1 MVCAPV
7 DVLGILTPG
16 LGLHRETPW
25 LVATAAALTLGGA
38 GRRHERLHLSVLDE
52 LPVLLR
58 RLLCSV
64 ALVAV
69 LALLTT
75 ATPGASEGYLL
86 AAAAGALLVLL
97 GRIVTTSLIVAAR
110 RRGWTG
116 RPAVVVGGGALGAEL
131 VALLGR
137 YPRYGLVVVGVVDD
151 DPRCV
156 AASGAEHL
164 GAAADLASVVRTRRI
179 RAVLVAPGGFAE
191 ETLAQQVAE
200 LARLGCDVLPVPRL
214 WETGAQ
220 FGADDHVGSIP
231 VTRLRVPR
239 LDGPAWWAKR
249 TGDVVL
255 AATALVLFSPVLAV
269 CALAVRLEGGP
280 GVLFRQERVGR
291 HGRSFW
297 CLKFR
302 TLAASPHESDTR
314 WSVDGDPRIG
324 RVGRVLRRTCLD
336 ELPQLWNVVL
346 GDMSLVG
353 PRPERPYFVREFA
366 EELPRY
372 RHRHR
377 VPAGITGLAQVSGLR
392 GDTSIE
398 DRARFDNYY
407 VENWSLWLDTTILLR
422 TVAAVLFARA
432 H

>member
-1 MVCAPV
+1 M
-7 DVLGILTPG
+7 
-16 LGLHRETPW
+16 
-25 LVATAAALTLGGA
+25 
-38 GRRHERLHLSVLDE
+38 GRRRERLHLSMLDE
-52 LPVLLR
+52 LPALLR

-64 ALVAV
+64 ALVA
-69 LALLTT
+69 LLST
-75 ATPGASEGYLL
+75 ATPGGGSRYLP
-86 AAAAGALLVLL
+86 AAAVGALLILF
-97 GRIVTTSLIVAAR
+97 GRIVTTSLIVLTR

-116 RPAVVVGGGALGAEL
+116 RRAVVVGGEVLGAEL
-131 VALLGR
+131 VALLAR
-137 YPRYGLVVVGVVDD
+137 YPRYGLTVVGVVDD
-151 DPRCV
+151 DPGCV
-156 AASGAEHL
+156 AAAGADHL
-164 GAAADLASVVRTRRI
+164 GPLAGLVAVVRTRGVQ
-179 RAVLVAPGGFAE
+179 AVLVAPGGFAE
-191 ETLAQQVAE
+191 EALAEQVVE
-200 LARLGCDVLPVPRL
+200 LARLGCDLLPVPRL
-214 WETGAQ
+214 WETGGQ
-220 FGADDHVGSIP
+220 FGADDHIASIP

-239 LDGPAWWAKR
+239 LDGPQWWVKR
-249 TGDVVL
+249 VGDLVV
-255 AATALVLFSPVLAV
+255 AATALVLLSPLLAA

-280 GVLFRQERVGR
+280 RVLFRQERVGR
-291 HGRSFW
+291 HGRLFA

-302 TLAASPHESDTR
+302 TLAASAQESDTR

-353 PRPERPYFVREFA
+353 PRPERPYFVREFT

-377 VPAGITGLAQVSGLR
+377 VPAGITGLAQVNGLR
-392 GDTSIE
+392 GDTSIQ

-407 VENWSLWLDTTILLR
+407 VENWSLWLDVTILLR